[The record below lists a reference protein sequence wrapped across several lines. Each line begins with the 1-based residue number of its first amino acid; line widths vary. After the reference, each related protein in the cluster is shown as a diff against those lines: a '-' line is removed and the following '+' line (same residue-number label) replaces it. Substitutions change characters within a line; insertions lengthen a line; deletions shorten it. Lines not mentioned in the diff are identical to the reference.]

1 MYVRVIICRFTP
13 CHDIWQYLSFI
24 VPASRLFI
32 RMDIGRLME
41 ITGLKMSVQYEAT
54 RGISAIA
61 VQLLSSKHWAWD
73 ASDHVQT
80 ADQLPLT

>member
-1 MYVRVIICRFTP
+1 
-13 CHDIWQYLSFI
+13 
-24 VPASRLFI
+24 
-32 RMDIGRLME
+32 ME